1 MIPVN
6 NIYPCI
12 QGEGCNT
19 GLPMIMLRLQGCE
32 VGCPF
37 CDTKETWELRLDNS
51 KDEIADILGPN
62 VHYTWQ
68 TEDNIVMYIQDNYP
82 DFTWILVSGGE
93 PAQYDLTTL
102 VSLLHD
108 YGHKVAIET
117 SGTEEVRGNFDWVCV
132 SPKIDMPGK
141 KEVKVQPMLKADEV
155 KMVIGKASDFEKLD
169 ILLREFMVKTDCQIC
184 LQPISQS
191 PKATQLC
198 IEECQKRGY
207 RLSIQLHKY
216 LGVE

>member
-1 MIPVN
+1 MLPIN
-6 NIYPCI
+6 NVYPCV

-19 GLPMIMLRLQGCE
+19 GLPMVMLRLQGCE

-37 CDTKETWELRLDNS
+37 CDTKETWESSSIFQLPTIQDALGQNP
-51 KDEIADILGPN
+51 KWTMQDEQSIIL
-62 VHYTWQ
+62 
-68 TEDNIVMYIQDNYP
+68 YIQECYP
-82 DFTWILVSGGE
+82 DFAWILISGGE
-93 PAQYDLTTL
+93 PAQYDLSTL

-117 SGTEEVRGNFDWVCV
+117 SGTEEIKGNFDWVCV

-141 KEVKVQPMLKADEV
+141 KPIKAQPILNADEI
-155 KMVIGKASDFEKLD
+155 KMVIGKGSDLEKLD
-169 ILLREFMVKTDCQIC
+169 VLLADFRIRPDCQIC

-207 RLSIQLHKY
+207 RLSIQVHKY
-216 LGVE
+216 LNIE

>member
-19 GLPMIMLRLQGCE
+19 GIPMVMLRLQGCE

-37 CDTKETWELRLDNS
+37 CDTKETWEKSSIFQMPTIQEALS
-51 KDEIADILGPN
+51 QSPKWTMQDEQNIMLYLQEQYPN
-62 VHYTWQ
+62 
-68 TEDNIVMYIQDNYP
+68 
-82 DFTWILVSGGE
+82 FTWILVSGGE
-93 PAQYDLTTL
+93 PAQYDLSTL
-102 VSLLHD
+102 VGLLHD

-117 SGTEEVRGNFDWVCV
+117 SGTEEVMGNFDWVCV

-141 KEVKVQPMLKADEV
+141 KVIKQQAILRADEI
-155 KMVIGKASDFEKLD
+155 KMVIGKPGDFEKLD
-169 ILLREFMVKTDCQIC
+169 TLLRDFKPDCQIC
-184 LQPISQS
+184 LQPMSRS
-191 PKATQLC
+191 AKATQLC

-207 RLSIQLHKY
+207 RLSIQTHKY

>member
-1 MIPVN
+1 MLPIN

-19 GLPMIMLRLQGCE
+19 GIPMVMIRLQICG

-37 CDTKETWELRLDNS
+37 CDTKETWEANPNYKMPTIEQALGQNP
-51 KDEIADILGPN
+51 KWTMQDERDIML
-62 VHYTWQ
+62 
-68 TEDNIVMYIQDNYP
+68 YIQEHYP
-82 DFTWILVSGGE
+82 DFQWILISGGE
-93 PAQYDLTTL
+93 PAQYELSTLT
-102 VSLLHD
+102 SLLHD

-117 SGTEEVRGNFDWVCV
+117 SGTEEIRGNFDWVCV

-141 KEVKVQPMLKADEV
+141 KAIKAQPMLKADEI
-155 KMVIGKASDFEKLD
+155 KMVIGKPSDFEKLD
-169 ILLREFMVKTDCQIC
+169 TLLREFGTKLDCQIC
-184 LQPISQS
+184 LQPMSQS

-198 IEECQKRGY
+198 IEKCQKRGY